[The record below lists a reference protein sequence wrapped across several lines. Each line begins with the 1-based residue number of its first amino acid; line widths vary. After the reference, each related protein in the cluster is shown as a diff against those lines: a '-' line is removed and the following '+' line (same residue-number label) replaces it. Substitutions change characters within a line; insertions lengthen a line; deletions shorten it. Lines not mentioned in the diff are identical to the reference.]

1 MYHKVPPCRAAML
14 STLHTGLFPD
24 FNVHHIY
31 TSLVKICTLHITVH
45 TSHQLLA
52 NTRTLMKPKT
62 TALKQAGGAVLPLWG
77 SFFGLHILTRHC
89 FPEGQVKVVNQIPE
103 MDLQLFFLLQQLL
116 RAACLHA
123 SSGCLGFCWDFVS
136 AASFLHLHVCLDGAA
151 PPSGASVLL
160 ARQTNT
166 VTQPHRNEGGGG
178 REGILH
184 LATTFHAFPS
194 GEREAVPAKACL
206 QSYLKLDLD
215 TAGCWAW
222 QPLCTAGAR
231 AERGNSSGP
240 HRCFWS
246 LGSAGFLLSS
256 RF

>member
-1 MYHKVPPCRAAML
+1 ML

-24 FNVHHIY
+24 FNIHHIY
-31 TSLVKICTLHITVH
+31 TSLVKICTLHITVR

-62 TALKQAGGAVLPLWG
+62 TALKQAGGAGLPLQG

-89 FPEGQVKVVNQIPE
+89 FPEGQAKVVNQVPE
-103 MDLQLFFLLQQLL
+103 MDLQLFLLLQQLL
-116 RAACLHA
+116 RAACSHS

-160 ARQTNT
+160 TRQTNR
-166 VTQPHRNEGGGG
+166 VTQPTGTGLGTGEGGTEGG
-178 REGILH
+178 TKGILH
-184 LATTFHAFPS
+184 LATIFHAFPS

-206 QSYLKLDLD
+206 QTYLKLDVD

-222 QPLCTAGAR
+222 QHLCTAGAR
-231 AERGNSSGP
+231 AERGNTSGP
-240 HRCFWS
+240 DRSFWS
-246 LGSAGFLLSS
+246 LDSAGFLSS
-256 RF
+256 